1 DGRAA
6 KPRHGPPSRRPR
18 NGGRRRRPRSRPASE
33 AGHELVKNAC
43 ERGAGRLGQMGVDCS
58 GFNGAVTE
66 KNLDNSEID
75 TAFDE
80 PRGIAVAQTMKCNA
94 GDADLACG
102 NGAAAAQ
109 RPAPDRAVT
118 GLVGESAP
126 PG

>member
-1 DGRAA
+1 
-6 KPRHGPPSRRPR
+6 
-18 NGGRRRRPRSRPASE
+18 
-33 AGHELVKNAC
+33 
-43 ERGAGRLGQMGVDCS
+43 DCS

-66 KNLDNSEID
+66 QDPDNSEID

-102 NGAAAAQ
+102 NGDAAAE

-118 GLVGESAP
+118 GLVGKKP
-126 PG
+126 PRVPVGRPEFAQVVQHWLRQGGDALFVTLAECAEQEM